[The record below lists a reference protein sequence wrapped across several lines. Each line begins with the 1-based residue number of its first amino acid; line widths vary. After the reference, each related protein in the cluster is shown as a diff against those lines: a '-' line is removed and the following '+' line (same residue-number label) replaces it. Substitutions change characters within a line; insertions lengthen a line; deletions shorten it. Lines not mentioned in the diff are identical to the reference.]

1 MLAVKAELTIQKENE
16 SIKIKT
22 SDSGTLVLNFSN
34 WQIFEEVFQIPKTN
48 GLSIPEIRS
57 KLKHL
62 STPLQIQVGSKNALR
77 LEGGRVRFLS
87 FIAFFKLLQITLF
100 N

>member
-1 MLAVKAELTIQKENE
+1 MLAVDANLTIQKENE

-22 SDSGTLVLNFSN
+22 VDSGTLVLNFSN
-34 WQIFEEVFQIPKTN
+34 WQIFEEVIQIPKTN

-62 STPLQIQVGSKNALR
+62 STPLHIQVGSTNALS
-77 LEGGRVRFLS
+77 LEGGKVRFLS
-87 FIAFFKLLQITLF
+87 LIAFFKLLQITLF

>member
-1 MLAVKAELTIQKENE
+1 MLAVDANLTIQKENE

-22 SDSGTLVLNFSN
+22 VDSGTLVLNFSN
-34 WQIFEEVFQIPKTN
+34 WQIFEEVIQIPKTN
-48 GLSIPEIRS
+48 GLSISEIRS

-62 STPLQIQVGSKNALR
+62 STLLQIKVGSKNALR
-77 LEGGRVRFLS
+77 LERGKVKSLS
-87 FIAFFKLLQITLF
+87 FIAFFRLVQFTIF